1 MTMSSASPQAAG
13 WWTAWTF
20 IGLLALIGLVAIMV
34 RASIRRPD
42 EARYKRMQSDS
53 FYNEGEADTKYWRTR
68 YTLSQR
74 ERRGAPAFDLAAMAT
89 AVRGKEFDPWH
100 PGRWP

>member
-1 MTMSSASPQAAG
+1 MSSASPRTAG

-20 IGLLALIGLVAIMV
+20 LALLALIGLVVIMV
-34 RASIRRPD
+34 RARRPD
-42 EARYKRMQSDS
+42 EARYKRMRSDS

-68 YTLSQR
+68 HTLSHRQ
-74 ERRGAPAFDLAAMAT
+74 RRGAPAYDLAAMAT
-89 AVRGKEFDPWH
+89 TVRGNAFDPWH